1 MKVQPGEAFETW
13 EAFDIRLTSGVRRH
27 EDARILLRGPS
38 GFTSEDLSWMDAT
51 VLHAQ
56 KLPSPDNGRPRT
68 DDKQVVAANP
78 RPCWEQM
85 KQTWDVAMIT

>member
-1 MKVQPGEAFETW
+1 M

-27 EDARILLRGPS
+27 EDARILLWGPS
-38 GFTSEDLSWMDAT
+38 GFTSEDLSWMGAM

-78 RPCWEQM
+78 SPCWEQM
-85 KQTWDVAMIT
+85 KQAWDVAIIT